1 MDQDILKLLPQKAFK
16 LISITESLR
25 IGALVTGSI
34 LDKKSY
40 AKSLEERM
48 KNWMVND
55 VIISKSP
62 LDCPSKPLTKE
73 DGEKIL
79 KVYFAQFY
87 GNAPAV
93 HLDMRA
99 SSFCSNDS
107 FLWMPSKLHYTFS
120 ASFVEGVRSLYEGFY
135 LDDDAKFER
144 GLSLLGILRD
154 SFSNEQKKEV
164 VSIFHSH
171 FGEGKIHPVKFS
183 LKKLQES
190 FNTIFSY
197 FLKEDIPL
205 NPEFAVLGA
214 MLVTLYLTLES
225 IPNELSAR
233 DAFVEV
239 ARKYQHLT

>member
-25 IGALVTGSI
+25 IGALVTRSI

-40 AKSLEERM
+40 EKSLDERV
-48 KNWMVND
+48 KNWLIDD
-55 VIISKSP
+55 VIISSTNS
-62 LDCPSKPLTKE
+62 DCPKKPLTKE

-99 SSFCSNDS
+99 SSFCSQDT

-120 ASFVEGVRSLYEGFY
+120 TSFLEGVCSLYEGFY
-135 LDDDAKFER
+135 FDDEAKFEK
-144 GLSLLGILRD
+144 GLVLLGILRD
-154 SFSNEQKKEV
+154 SFSIEQKKEV
-164 VSIFHSH
+164 ISIFHSH
-171 FGEGKIHPVKFS
+171 FGEGKNQSVKFS

-214 MLVTLYLTLES
+214 MLVTLYLTL
-225 IPNELSAR
+225 
-233 DAFVEV
+233 
-239 ARKYQHLT
+239 